1 MNFLQKLVAQ
11 VFRIETGEKVRE
23 EVEKQLS
30 VPPASPPPTP
40 QELIAE
46 MMGKPKRGT
55 HSDEVI
61 QDAINREIGHYEKT
75 SLGTRHK
82 PDLCQGP
89 PKESKFYDG
98 KVIGKKRPP
107 VFSEWL
113 VSIGLACGNPIDL
126 NRRVTWGGD
135 CYLDFTV
142 NKDLVGE
149 ARIIR
154 WIMNSDPMWL
164 AAQSVGV
171 PLLAL
176 ENTEVVKK
184 RDGTTEVRRLKSH
197 EILKQLKVLDDEDF
211 TLIDQDEKILRF
223 GDYRNA

>member
-1 MNFLQKLVAQ
+1 MNWLQKLV
-11 VFRIETGEKVRE
+11 VFAFGFDVRE
-23 EVEKQLS
+23 EKDL
-30 VPPASPPPTP
+30 PPASPPPTP

-46 MMGKPKRGT
+46 MMGPPKRGT

-61 QDAINREIGHYEKT
+61 QDAINREIGYHEKT
-75 SLGTRHK
+75 SASSASSASGDSVLYH
-82 PDLCQGP
+82 GP

-98 KVIGKKRPP
+98 KVIGKKRPL

-113 VSIGLACGNPIDL
+113 ASTGLACGNPIDL
-126 NRRVTWGGD
+126 NRRVTCGGD
-135 CYLDFTV
+135 CYLDFIV

-149 ARIIR
+149 AHIIR

-223 GDYRNA
+223 